1 MIFPGTFL
9 HMTYNCQ
16 ITLGKYVTHLG
27 SGTVES
33 GQCLQPQ
40 HPDAHSTGRR
50 TSWCSSSRN
59 KQTNKIGCTI
69 TPKVLYLEKHKT
81 IRLGNGHHSHGL
93 HQGSLPDLSY
103 PLLTE
108 VPD

>member
-1 MIFPGTFL
+1 M
-9 HMTYNCQ
+9 Q
-16 ITLGKYVTHLG
+16 
-27 SGTVES
+27 
-33 GQCLQPQ
+33 QQQ
-40 HPDAHSTGRR
+40 
-50 TSWCSSSRN
+50 
-59 KQTNKIGCTI
+59 KQTNKTGCTI